1 MAVLSVTI
9 DVETVEALE
18 VERELLGFESRGAYV
33 QWIVDNRAAL
43 EPESGDVAILARCH
57 QRLRELEAAVADT
70 NTSEPPDTEPAV
82 EPEPWDAGPN
92 DPAMHVETVERAET
106 DGPDRTRRPTTRVD
120 TGSNSVGNTAAG
132 EHGGRRETKSDEAAG
147 KQGARSTT
155 KAAGLTAVNLAPER
169 VTRIRE
175 DTLSEDAGSLETVAA
190 ERLDELSRRAVA
202 KTRKRLNREVE
213 TGLEYTSH
221 TSISA
226 SDSSVRPG
234 EDVVDLD
241 SLSVPG
247 RSADLIERRQAVA
260 GRAVAL
266 LRDRGS
272 AKRSDFVDALF
283 EQWPAGYETPQ
294 GWWRCIKRA
303 LDQIDGVTGGS
314 GSRVWRYDRSQTGEV
329 K

>member
-1 MAVLSVTI
+1 MAVLSVTL
-9 DVETVEALE
+9 DDETVEALE

-43 EPESGDVAILARCH
+43 EPESGDVAILERCH
-57 QRLRELEAAVADT
+57 QRLRELEAATTETSATADT
-70 NTSEPPDTEPAV
+70 ETDV
-82 EPEPWDAGPN
+82 EPWDAGPN
-92 DPAMHVETVERAET
+92 DPAMHVETVERTAT
-106 DGPDRTRRPTTRVD
+106 DGSDRARTPITRADAVNDQAGNRT
-120 TGSNSVGNTAAG
+120 VG
-132 EHGGRRETKSDEAAG
+132 ECGGRTEAEPDEAAG
-147 KQGARSTT
+147 KQDTRSEAA
-155 KAAGLTAVNLAPER
+155 AAGLTAVNLTPER

-175 DTLSEDAGSLETVAA
+175 DKLSEDAGSLENVAA

-213 TGLEYTSH
+213 TGLEYASH
-221 TSISA
+221 TAISA
-226 SDSSVRPG
+226 ASSDVRPG

-272 AKRSDFVDALF
+272 AKRRDFVDELF
-283 EQWPAGYETPQ
+283 EEWPAGYETPQ
-294 GWWRCIKRA
+294 GWWRCLKGA
-303 LDQIDGVTGGS
+303 LEQIDGVTGGS
-314 GSRVWRYDRSQTGEV
+314 GSRLWRYDGSRTGEV